1 MDSTTKKD
9 LRGYSFI
16 RNQVMHTGETPSLR
30 EIGRFVGYSSP
41 RSAQLMLERLK
52 KRRLI
57 SYSRGVIRL
66 AARGVEVLAEQTVS
80 IPLVGGIACGAPTL
94 AEQEAEALIDV
105 STKIAR
111 PGHTYFLLRAQ
122 GSSMNRSGIKSN
134 DLVLVRQQST
144 AEQGEKV
151 VALINGDATIKHF
164 YRRGDVVI
172 LEPRSTKKAHK
183 PIVLT
188 EDFMIQG
195 VVAAV
200 LPADLY

>member
-1 MDSTTKKD
+1 MNTTEKND
-9 LRGYSFI
+9 LRGYAFI
-16 RNQVMHTGETPSLR
+16 RNQIMHTGETPSLR

-41 RSAQLMLERLK
+41 RSVQLMLERLK

-66 AARGVEVLAEQTVS
+66 AARGAKVLAEQTVS
-80 IPLVGGIACGAPTL
+80 VPLVGGVACGTPTL
-94 AEQEAEALIDV
+94 AEQDPEALIDV
-105 STKIAR
+105 STKIAKQ
-111 PGHTYFLLRAQ
+111 GHSYFLLRAR
-122 GSSMNRSGIKSN
+122 GSSMNKSGIKNN
-134 DLVLVRQQST
+134 DLLLVRQQPT

-151 VALINGDATIKHF
+151 VALINGDATIKH
-164 YRRGDVVI
+164 YYHKGDVVV
-172 LEPRSTKKAHK
+172 LEPSSTVRSHK

-200 LPADLY
+200 LPANLY